1 MKKHLS
7 LLLACLM
14 FAGTIFAQQHL
25 SFKGVPING
34 TLKEYTDA
42 MVKAGF
48 HYEGTQDGIAFLT
61 GDFAGHR
68 DCHIAVGTLK
78 NYDVV
83 CRIVVA
89 FPDHDTWASLH
100 SDYYQLKLLL
110 TEKYGQPTNSEEKFT
125 TYVGDYDNYNVMS
138 ALREEQF
145 EWYANFS
152 TELGEIILT
161 LNRGDKTWTG
171 KVLLI
176 YDDKINSEKLRNAA
190 LDDL

>member
-48 HYEGTQDGIAFLT
+48 HYEGTQDGIAFLS

-78 NYDVV
+78 NCDIV

-89 FPDHDTWASLH
+89 FPDHDTWSSLRH
-100 SDYYQLKLLL
+100 DYDQLKLLL
-110 TEKYGQPTNSEEKFT
+110 TEKYGQPTYSEEKFT
-125 TYVGDYDNYNVMS
+125 TYVGDYSNISVMS

-145 EWYANFS
+145 EWYTNYS

-161 LNRGDKTWTG
+161 LNRGDETWTG

-176 YDDKINSEKLRNAA
+176 YDDKTNSEKVRNAA
-190 LDDL
+190 MDDL